1 MRISFHFYSLWFKR
15 RVSITSPWRR
25 RSLDGL
31 LWALPLQTEKKK
43 NSLQRPLV
51 DAWWAAELRCPN
63 QRPSEALGPEW
74 EQWQGECFRLVA
86 ASYIHANILVIDAAV
101 RQKTAKREKK
111 NQCQIWGNKS
121 IRTWSFSSGI
131 YPDLPR
137 VHVSACESP
146 TPLPVVLLPLQLV
159 RGKCQ
164 KNAWKKDE
172 AAWKLIWMF
181 AELTR
186 SSGFLLERLKLFGL
200 EFIKIQT
207 QTFSTLA
214 RRILLQER
222 YCYF

>member
-1 MRISFHFYSLWFKR
+1 MDCCGPCHYR
-15 RVSITSPWRR
+15 
-25 RSLDGL
+25 
-31 LWALPLQTEKKK
+31 KKKEK

-51 DAWWAAELRCPN
+51 DAWWAAELRCTN

-101 RQKTAKREKK
+101 RQKTVREKK
-111 NQCQIWGNKS
+111 HQCQIWGNKS
-121 IRTWSFSSGI
+121 IRTWSFSSVI

-164 KNAWKKDE
+164 NFRKTREKSM
-172 AAWKLIWMF
+172 KLH
-181 AELTR
+181 EN
-186 SSGFLLERLKLFGL
+186 
-200 EFIKIQT
+200 
-207 QTFSTLA
+207 
-214 RRILLQER
+214 
-222 YCYF
+222 